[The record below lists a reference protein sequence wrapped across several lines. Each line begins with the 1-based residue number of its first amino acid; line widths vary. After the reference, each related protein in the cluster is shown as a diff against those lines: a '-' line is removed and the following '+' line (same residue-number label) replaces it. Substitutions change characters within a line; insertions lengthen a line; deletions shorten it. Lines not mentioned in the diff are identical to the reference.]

1 MNYLGIDLGT
11 TFTKAAVYNTDSGVC
26 TRIVLEPDCFYDE
39 DKYCMPTVV
48 YVRESAESKREYRVG
63 RRVSNLKFMDTKRG
77 CYFERFKPA
86 LDYEDAFASRS
97 PEISYLE
104 LVKCILLQ
112 VKERAYAQIKAVAE
126 KVVLTV
132 PASSVKNGRRWKLMK
147 QAGREIFNADVDILH
162 EPEAAGYALL
172 RNKVSDVAL
181 NGKKFLIYDF
191 GGGTFDATVFKIE
204 DEQLFIMGE
213 SVGSDAGLKWGGI
226 YIDSEIGKDLVRNS
240 RVVGELVSKI
250 RNGNASDIEL
260 RIYDEIRRKE
270 TVKAKKLLSE
280 SNSYLFS
287 DYELTRKHFELLIRQ
302 MIDETVQSCRRL
314 VDSIQIDNK
323 EISLC
328 DIDSVFLVGGSS
340 RIPLVSKIWQE
351 TASAKLVSSELPV
364 VSEGAALFHAMKV
377 KPERL
382 VEIGMN
388 KFFNK
393 EYSKA
398 AMCFFNAG
406 NEVGYYYLGSMYY
419 KGCFTPIP
427 LYSEAKKYYELS
439 QSEHASLMLALMY
452 FCGYG
457 VRRNQDHALLLL
469 GRASDGTL
477 AKTIKAAIKG
487 DIVDFDLIYDY
498 DPFSVYIAEKDNK
511 LSSIDER
518 VAVPARDSELDY
530 NSLLMKIRKEINNRF
545 RFIKIK

>member
-11 TFTKAAVYNTDSGVC
+11 TFTKAAVYNTSSGAC
-26 TRIVLEPDCFYDE
+26 ARIALEPDYFSDE

-48 YVRESAESKREYRVG
+48 YVRESAASEREYLVG
-63 RRVSNLKFMDTKRG
+63 RRVSNLKFMATKSG

-86 LDYEDAFASRS
+86 LDYEDPFASRS
-97 PEISYLE
+97 PEVSYLE
-104 LVKCILLQ
+104 LVKCILQ
-112 VKERAYAQIKAVAE
+112 RVKERAYAQIKAVAD

-132 PASSVKNGRRWKLMK
+132 PASSVMNGRRWKLMK
-147 QAGREIFNADVDILH
+147 QAGREIFNTDVDILR

-172 RNKVSDVAL
+172 RNKVSDVSS

-240 RVVGELVSKI
+240 RVVGELVRKI
-250 RNGNASDIEL
+250 RDGNASDTEL

-287 DYELTRKHFELLIRQ
+287 DYELTRKHFESLIRQ
-302 MIDETVQSCRRL
+302 MIDDTVQSCRRL
-314 VDSIQIDNK
+314 VDSIQIDNN
-323 EISLC
+323 EITLR

-351 TASAKLVSSELPV
+351 TVSAKLISSELPV
-364 VSEGAALFHAMKV
+364 VSEGAAMYHVSKIT
-377 KPERL
+377 PERL
-382 VEIGMN
+382 VEVGID
-388 KFFNK
+388 KLLKK
-393 EYSKA
+393 EYKKA
-398 AMCFFNAG
+398 AMYFLNAQ
-406 NEVGYYYLGSMYY
+406 NNDGYYYLGSMYY
-419 KGCFTPIP
+419 KGIISSRP
-427 LYSEAKKYYELS
+427 LYNEARKFFELS
-439 QSEHASLMLALMY
+439 QSKDSSLMLALIY

-457 VRRNQDHALLLL
+457 VRRDQKKCRSYLKCS
-469 GRASDGTL
+469 SDTQLKKTL
-477 AKTIKAAIKG
+477 KAAIAG
-487 DIVDFDLIYDY
+487 EIVDFDFIYDY
-498 DPFSVYIAEKDNK
+498 DPFFPLNDANNDTNDVQENHSVTDYKK
-511 LSSIDER
+511 LVQDAISKIQVCR
-518 VAVPARDSELDY
+518 FPLRTKLD
-530 NSLLMKIRKEINNRF
+530 RR
-545 RFIKIK
+545 